1 MLIHVRFFLPLKDI
15 LNDLRLDWMGLE
27 SFSFLWA
34 LSQISRMQIPHTYLW
49 SSVFIPRPMD
59 WGEHIDVAG
68 YAMNNDPSYSPPQA
82 LAKFLDEGETPIYV
96 GFGSSKLPHADE
108 LTTTIFEG
116 INKAGVR
123 AVFCKG
129 WSSLGSA
136 SQDLKNIYVVDDVP
150 HEWLFSRVSAVVY
163 HGGAGTTSM
172 ALKHGRPAVVVSI
185 YGDSAFW
192 GSRIASAKVGIAPIA
207 YKDLTADR
215 LADAIK
221 EVLRPKYK
229 IAAKELAKKVEG
241 DFNGVENSVQST
253 LRTLSQYNR
262 YRCTVLRD
270 LPAVWNY
277 KISGLR
283 LSTVAAHILVEEGKI
298 KMKDLELLY
307 PVKWPDFTSPG
318 DPITGVISSLMHVI
332 SHLSGDAQK
341 IGAAF
346 MKNRTQEIGLSQEKV
361 AMTAQNSNF
370 VVQEALLTLILHIVR
385 GMSQISY
392 PYSPIYL

>member
-1 MLIHVRFFLPLKDI
+1 MLTHIRFFLPLKDI

-49 SSVFIPRPMD
+49 SSAFIPRPMD
-59 WGEHIDVAG
+59 WGKHIDVAG
-68 YAMNNDPSYSPPQA
+68 YAMSDEPSYTPPQA

-108 LTTTIFEG
+108 LTTTIFQG

-136 SQDLKNIYVVDDVP
+136 SQNQENIHVVDDVP

-163 HGGAGTTSM
+163 HGGAGTTAM
-172 ALKHGRPAVVVSI
+172 ALKHGKPAVIVSI

-215 LADAIK
+215 LADAINK
-221 EVLRPKYK
+221 VLHPKYTT
-229 IAAKELAKKVEG
+229 AAGELAKKVEL
-241 DFNGVENSVQST
+241 DFNGVENSVQSI
-253 LRTLSQYNR
+253 LRTLSLYNS
-262 YRCTVLRD
+262 YRCTMLRD
-270 LPAVWNY
+270 LPAVWNH
-277 KISGLR
+277 KDSGLR
-283 LSTVAAHILVEEGKI
+283 LSTVAAYILLKKGKI
-298 KMKDLELLY
+298 ELKNLELLY

-318 DPITGVISSLMHVI
+318 DPVTGAISSLMHVVGHI
-332 SHLSGDAQK
+332 SRDAQR

-346 MKNRTQEIGLSQEKV
+346 MKNRTQEIELSQKKV
-361 AMTAQNSNF
+361 AITAGSSNS
-370 VVQEALLTLILHIVR
+370 VVQEALLIFILHIVR
-385 GMSQISY
+385 GIS
-392 PYSPIYL
+392 

>member
-1 MLIHVRFFLPLKDI
+1 
-15 LNDLRLDWMGLE
+15 
-27 SFSFLWA
+27 
-34 LSQISRMQIPHTYLW
+34 
-49 SSVFIPRPMD
+49 MD

-116 INKAGVR
+116 INKADVR

-163 HGGAGTTSM
+163 HGGAGSTSM

-241 DFNGVENSVQST
+241 DFDGVENSVQSI

-270 LPAVWNY
+270 LPAVWNH

-332 SHLSGDAQK
+332 SHLSGDAQR

-346 MKNRTQEIGLSQEKV
+346 MKNRTQEIELSQEKV
-361 AMTAQNSNF
+361 AMTAQSSNF